1 MGRAFNPWFP
11 DDDPAN
17 LRMPSRYA
25 GRYPES
31 FIVAIAFD
39 LRSTAAGCTPLQARL
54 NLWSRFIFRKVL
66 CERVVAAT
74 VRPFCNTS
82 CAPGDLLMVM
92 TRKLKRLAIC
102 SVSGLIA
109 SMACGGAQAQWGM
122 DYGMFGMG
130 FGLGHQTPA
139 SVSFLNDHAL
149 ARGAAA
155 AASRPQNLRAPIPVS
170 KDVDFFNR
178 YDVETRIAM
187 EEGVARRRI
196 AHRAPTTT
204 QSQAPPAASSPLP
217 RPARPLVPLASF
229 FDSARRLVWPADAPT
244 HEEFAA
250 KKSASDAKTLELLE
264 ELERKGYARIST
276 AADARTMLLNY
287 GQPAL
292 QFLRDT
298 TTPRLSDAFHIFL
311 MSLYDSIGQATTD
324 PAGN

>member
-1 MGRAFNPWFP
+1 LYERELA
-11 DDDPAN
+11 
-17 LRMPSRYA
+17 
-25 GRYPES
+25 
-31 FIVAIAFD
+31 
-39 LRSTAAGCTPLQARL
+39 ARL
-54 NLWSRFIFRKVL
+54 LSLGNANRQQGDSQMVTTRRFR
-66 CERVVAAT
+66 
-74 VRPFCNTS
+74 
-82 CAPGDLLMVM
+82 
-92 TRKLKRLAIC
+92 RLAMI
-102 SVSGLIA
+102 SAIGLVGW
-109 SMACGGAQAQWGM
+109 MGCGQAQAQWGFE
-122 DYGMFGMG
+122 YGLGMG

-139 SVSFLNDHAL
+139 SVSFLNDHSL

-178 YDVETRIAM
+178 YDVETRMAM
-187 EEGVARRRI
+187 EEGVARRRF
-196 AHRAPTTT
+196 AHRAPTSTT
-204 QSQAPPAASSPLP
+204 RNQTPPVVSSPP
-217 RPARPLVPLASF
+217 SPSPSPPPRPLVPLASF
-229 FDSARRLVWPADAPT
+229 FDAARRLVWPADAPT
-244 HEEFAA
+244 HDEFAA

-311 MSLYDSIGQATTD
+311 MSLYDSIGQASTD

>member
-1 MGRAFNPWFP
+1 
-11 DDDPAN
+11 
-17 LRMPSRYA
+17 
-25 GRYPES
+25 
-31 FIVAIAFD
+31 
-39 LRSTAAGCTPLQARL
+39 
-54 NLWSRFIFRKVL
+54 
-66 CERVVAAT
+66 
-74 VRPFCNTS
+74 
-82 CAPGDLLMVM
+82 MVM
-92 TRKLKRLAIC
+92 TWRLQRLAIC
-102 SVSGLIA
+102 CASGLLVW
-109 SMACGGAQAQWGM
+109 MGGGEAKAQ
-122 DYGMFGMG
+122 YGFGFGYGMG

-204 QSQAPPAASSPLP
+204 TRNQTPTVASSTPSPPP
-217 RPARPLVPLASF
+217 RPLIPLASF

-244 HEEFAA
+244 HDEFAA

-311 MSLYDSIGQATTD
+311 MSLYDSIGQASTD